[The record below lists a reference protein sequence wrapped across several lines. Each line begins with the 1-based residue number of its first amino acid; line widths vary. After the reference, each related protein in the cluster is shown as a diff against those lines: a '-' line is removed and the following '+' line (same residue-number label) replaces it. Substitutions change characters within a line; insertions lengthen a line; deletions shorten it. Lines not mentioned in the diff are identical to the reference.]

1 MKKHK
6 ESKMFFVEL
15 VEKKL
20 ADIDEVPQG
29 SGQDCPAFT
38 IQKIHNHVKK
48 QLLGGTKIRSM
59 KNLYFLKLY

>member
-1 MKKHK
+1 
-6 ESKMFFVEL
+6 MFFVEL

-48 QLLGGTKIRSM
+48 QLPGGTK
-59 KNLYFLKLY
+59 KEV